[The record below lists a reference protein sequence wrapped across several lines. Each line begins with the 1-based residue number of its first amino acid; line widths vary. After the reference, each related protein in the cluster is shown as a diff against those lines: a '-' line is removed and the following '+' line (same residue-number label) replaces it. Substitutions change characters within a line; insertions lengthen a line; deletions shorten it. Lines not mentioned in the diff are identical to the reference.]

1 MVGWHHQLNGHESEQ
16 ALGDG
21 EAQGSLVCCRPQGP
35 KELDAPEQLSNNTE
49 LNNQENKNPVEKWA
63 ENLNSHFFKEE
74 MKVTNRHMKRCSTLL
89 IIIEMQVKT
98 IMRYMAHWS
107 EWPLLKS
114 TNNKFSSGC

>member
-1 MVGWHHQLNGHESEQ
+1 M
-16 ALGDG
+16 
-21 EAQGSLVCCRPQGP
+21 CCRPQGP

-107 EWPLLKS
+107 E
-114 TNNKFSSGC
+114 